1 MSNPSASEKPKNVE
15 NEDYEKHEEDN
26 KTAREDENSDQEE
39 VKLDETSTKN
49 DEEKPNDDL
58 ENICVDDDLVD
69 NLDTNE
75 EDIYLNVENQEQNA
89 DIQSDVVLEILVPA
103 NELQHI
109 LDQLIQENLE
119 IELQETPF
127 NEVLE
132 DVASVVFQNADG
144 DWLFFNMAQMEEL
157 FPDVNNLLVGPDE
170 VPADYYNDEEQNDE
184 PGAPPMDPDDIE
196 NLPSVMMDQEM
207 LKKNS
212 NCPVCMD
219 TLQLKEEVNV
229 LGCGHHYHAHCI
241 KPWLMI
247 HSSCPVC
254 RGVEGGHEKKGD
266 EGEEQGGD
274 AAEVDVEVE
283 FMEGD

>member
-89 DIQSDVVLEILVPA
+89 DIQSVPA

-119 IELQETPF
+119 FELQENPF

-207 LKKNS
+207 LKKSS

-241 KPWLMI
+241 KPWLRI
-247 HSSCPVC
+247 HSSFPVS
-254 RGVEGGHEKKGD
+254 RGVEGGQEKKGD

-274 AAEVDVEVE
+274 AAELDVEVE

>member
-89 DIQSDVVLEILVPA
+89 DIQSDVDLEIL
-103 NELQHI
+103 
-109 LDQLIQENLE
+109 
-119 IELQETPF
+119 F
-127 NEVLE
+127 
-132 DVASVVFQNADG
+132 
-144 DWLFFNMAQMEEL
+144 FFNMAEMEEL

-241 KPWLMI
+241 KPWLRI

-254 RGVEGGHEKKGD
+254 RGVEGGQEKKGD

>member
-89 DIQSDVVLEILVPA
+89 DIQSDVDLE
-103 NELQHI
+103 I

-119 IELQETPF
+119 FEFQENPF

-132 DVASVVFQNADG
+132 DVASVVFQNMLMVTG
-144 DWLFFNMAQMEEL
+144 YSSTWLRWRNSFQM
-157 FPDVNNLLVGPDE
+157 
-170 VPADYYNDEEQNDE
+170 
-184 PGAPPMDPDDIE
+184 
-196 NLPSVMMDQEM
+196 
-207 LKKNS
+207 
-212 NCPVCMD
+212 
-219 TLQLKEEVNV
+219 
-229 LGCGHHYHAHCI
+229 
-241 KPWLMI
+241 
-247 HSSCPVC
+247 
-254 RGVEGGHEKKGD
+254 
-266 EGEEQGGD
+266 
-274 AAEVDVEVE
+274 
-283 FMEGD
+283 